1 MFGIKTALKKIG
13 AQAQVGISY
22 LPAVAANH
30 FKALPP
36 SDRDIFVTL
45 GDKRPNGDIARY
57 IYSGLNYIANA
68 GYNIYI
74 YQKVDF
80 DFYKWLNF
88 YGRRLYKIPR
98 LKFIKDIPSHTE
110 SMIYMFDH
118 EDLDEVL
125 LAKKWKKLV
134 YLSVLK
140 PVSWHMGDRSVNV
153 PFLMYPPLYTFGQ
166 DKKLEKHRNTERK
179 IRVYFAGNVDKYY
192 YRNPML
198 KKYGQMTRRQAI
210 AALRKSRRKFVYR
223 PEKAEFYGLLQ
234 APTYQH
240 VCVLTD
246 FVKFKIK
253 PVEWLGVLCKSDFF
267 LCLSGTDFPMC
278 HNLIESMAVGTIP
291 IMSYP
296 EWMEPQL
303 EHGKNALL
311 YHDAEGLV
319 RQLDEAMNMSEAR
332 IAEMRKNVIAYYEEH
347 LTPLNFSARFDSQEG
362 PHTLRLHPYLL
373 GSEPDE
379 TQRLGLERLN
389 RRVDRYAGNVQYQ
402 EQAQYQESVL

>member
-1 MFGIKTALKKIG
+1 MFGIKTALKKINSR
-13 AQAQVGISY
+13 AQVRISF
-22 LPAVAANH
+22 LPAVIANH
-30 FKALPP
+30 FKVLPP
-36 SDRDIFVTL
+36 SENEILVTL

-57 IYSGLNYIANA
+57 LYSGFDYIAKA
-68 GYNIYI
+68 GYNIRI
-74 YQKVDF
+74 YQKVNF
-80 DFYKWLNF
+80 KFYKWLNF
-88 YGRRLYKIPR
+88 YGRRMFKVPR
-98 LKFIKDIPSHTE
+98 LKFVTDIPKDTE

-118 EDLDEVL
+118 ENLDEAL

-140 PVSWHMGDRSVNV
+140 PVSWSIGTRAVNV
-153 PFLMYPPLYTFGQ
+153 PFMMYPPLYTFGQ
-166 DKKLEKHRNTERK
+166 DKKFETYRKTQRK
-179 IRVYFAGNVDKYY
+179 IRVYFAGNADKYY

-198 KKYGQMTRRQAI
+198 KQYGQMTRRQGI

-223 PEKAEFYGLLQ
+223 PDKAEFYRLIQ
-234 APTYQH
+234 ASTYQH

-253 PVEWLGVLCKSDFF
+253 PAEWLGVLCKSDFF

-278 HNLIESMAVGTIP
+278 HNLIESLAVGTIP

-311 YHDAEGLV
+311 YNDAEGLI

-347 LTPLNFSARFDSQEG
+347 LSPKNFSERFESCED
-362 PHTLRLHPYLL
+362 PHTLRLHPCLL
-373 GSEPDE
+373 GSEPNE

-389 RRVDRYAGNVQYQ
+389 ARMNRYKAL
-402 EQAQYQESVL
+402 SD